1 MNLYYI
7 LTLVVALG
15 TAHCGGTLLR
25 TTQQGLHLATVVE
38 QSLSSPAV
46 VLPLSAALD
55 AYEKAGHTPPPN
67 GTTKYHTAAT
77 EKYQKD
83 ALAFFATNMNT
94 GSKNAEN
101 VEHGPCPA
109 TPAKECCALACLASE

>member
-7 LTLVVALG
+7 LTLLVALG

-25 TTQQGLHLATVVE
+25 TTQQGLHLATVGE
-38 QSLSSPAV
+38 QSLPPAV
-46 VLPLSAALD
+46 DLQLSAALD
-55 AYEKAGHTPPPN
+55 AYEKAGHPPPPN
-67 GTTKYHTAAT
+67 DTDHTAT

-101 VEHGPCPA
+101 VGHGPCPA